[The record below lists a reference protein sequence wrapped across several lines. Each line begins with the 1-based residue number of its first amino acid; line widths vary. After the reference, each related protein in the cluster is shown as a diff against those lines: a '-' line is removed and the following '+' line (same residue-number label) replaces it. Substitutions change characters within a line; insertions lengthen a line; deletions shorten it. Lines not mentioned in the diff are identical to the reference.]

1 MYILQKKGWV
11 YMEKD
16 FIEELNDIEILEDK
30 VEERLLDLIN
40 IINSHTNYE
49 EQIIQ
54 VRNLINYIY

>member
-49 EQIIQ
+49 EQIIYI
-54 VRNLINYIY
+54 RNLINYIY

>member
-1 MYILQKKGWV
+1 MYILQIKGWV

-54 VRNLINYIY
+54 VRNLINYID

>member
-54 VRNLINYIY
+54 VRNLINYID

>member
-1 MYILQKKGWV
+1 
-11 YMEKD
+11 MEKD
-16 FIEELNDIEILEDK
+16 FIEELNDIETLEDK

>member
-1 MYILQKKGWV
+1 
-11 YMEKD
+11 MEKD

-49 EQIIQ
+49 EQIIH
-54 VRNLINYIY
+54 VMKLIDHID